1 MQTLISILQVAAGLG
16 FVIFVHELGHFLVAK
31 ACGVRCDKF
40 MVGFD
45 IGGLKI
51 GKQWGETFYGIGI
64 LPLGGYVK
72 MYGQEDNVAA
82 IAEEMEKAK
91 TLEGDPNAKQVTGPD
106 GNKVWIDKRSY
117 LAKSVPQRMAIISA
131 GVIMNVIF
139 AFIFA
144 WVAFGLGVPETPAV
158 VGGAVPGSPGW
169 EAGLQTGDRFVKI
182 NEIEDPN
189 YQELVEEVILGD
201 LDAGIDCVIETAG
214 GTTRELNLKPRK
226 TGKMPQIGIA
236 PPTRP
241 VLASKDAVVPNT
253 PAAELGED
261 GFEDGDHII
270 AIGDTTIDSYADLAA
285 VLKQRASESLTYTVL
300 RGGKAPKDD
309 PYARPVDATEVEIT
323 VGPNPME
330 RLGIVPR
337 LGEVVS
343 MSADSPA
350 AEAGLEV
357 GDQITK
363 LNGVAIGTALE
374 GEEAIDTVLL
384 DNRLA
389 GIAERGEAVT
399 LTVQRGDETLD
410 IKVTPRVATWRSPD
424 TLRAPKA
431 LDELG
436 IACRVEPVIEAIVG
450 GSPAASADLKPGDH
464 LISVTLKSTNE
475 DDNVRG
481 GSVSVPLNDNVDNVA
496 ALLEDLQDKSSDFS
510 VELVIARP
518 KPDADGELTG
528 GEPTR
533 TVSLKPETVS
543 DAYTTTRGVRITP
556 LERIGKADSF
566 EEKTTLAWEAT
577 TRALTTV
584 VRFIQGL
591 GSGQV
596 SMSGAGG
603 PITIAAVAGDAAS
616 RGMGALLMSLT
627 MLSANL
633 AVLNFLP
640 IPVLDGGHMV
650 FLLYEGITGRPV
662 NEKIMIALQTLGLF
676 FLLGLMLFVT
686 TMDIGRLVT
695 WFS

>member
-1 MQTLISILQVAAGLG
+1 MQTLLSILQVAAGLG

-40 MVGFD
+40 MIGFD
-45 IGGLKI
+45 IAGMKVGR
-51 GKQWGETFYGIGI
+51 QWGETYYGIGI

-106 GNKVWIDKRSY
+106 GSKVWIDKRSY

-131 GVIMNVIF
+131 GVVMNMIF

-144 WVAFGLGVPETPAV
+144 WIAFGLGVPETPAT
-158 VGGAVPGSPGW
+158 VGRAVPGMPGW
-169 EAGLQTGDRFVKI
+169 EAGLRTGDRFLKI
-182 NEIEDPN
+182 NDIQDPN
-189 YQELVEEVILGD
+189 YQELAEEAILGD
-201 LDAGIDCVIETAG
+201 LEAGIDCVVETAS
-214 GTTRELNLKPRK
+214 GTQRELNLKPRK
-226 TGKMPQIGIA
+226 TGKMPQVGIVSA
-236 PPTRP
+236 ARP
-241 VLASKDAVVPNT
+241 VLATKNSVVPRT
-253 PAAELGED
+253 PAAELGDD
-261 GFEDGDHII
+261 GFKDGDYIT
-270 AIGDTTIDSYADLAA
+270 AVGDQPIDNYADLTS
-285 VLKQRASESLTYTVL
+285 VLMARASEPLTYTVL
-300 RGGKAPKDD
+300 RGGKAPKDN
-309 PYARPVDATEVEIT
+309 PFGRPVGATEANVT

-337 LGEVVS
+337 LGEVVA
-343 MSADSPA
+343 MTEDSPA
-350 AEAGLEV
+350 AEAGLEI
-357 GDQITK
+357 GDRIVN
-363 LNGVAIGTALE
+363 LDGVAIGTADE
-374 GEEAIDTVLL
+374 GEEAIDPVRLE
-384 DNRLA
+384 NRLA
-389 GIAERGEAVT
+389 AIAERGDAAT
-399 LTVQRGDETLD
+399 LTVVRGKETLD
-410 IKVTPRVATWRSPD
+410 IEVTPRVVTWQSAVS
-424 TLRAPKA
+424 LGAPQA
-431 LDELG
+431 FDALG
-436 IACRVEPVIEAIVG
+436 IACRIEPVIDAIVG
-450 GSPAASADLKPGDH
+450 GSPAAEVDLKPGDH
-464 LISVTLKSTNE
+464 LISVTLKSTDE
-475 DDNVRG
+475 TDGIRK
-481 GSVSVPLNDNVDNVA
+481 GSVSVPLNEGVENFA
-496 ALLEDLQDKSSDFS
+496 ALIEDVQDKSPDFT
-510 VELVIARP
+510 VEFVIARP
-518 KPDADGELTG
+518 KPDADGKLTG

-533 TVSLKPETVS
+533 TVSLKPAAVS
-543 DAYTTTRGVRITP
+543 DAFTTTPGV
-556 LERIGKADSF
+556 LLQAEERIGIAETF
-566 EEKTTLAWEAT
+566 GERTELAWEAT

-662 NEKIMIALQTLGLF
+662 NERVMIALQSLGLF

-686 TMDIGRLVT
+686 TMDIGRLMT
-695 WFS
+695 WFF